1 MGKKIKSILISQP
14 YPTDENSP
22 YLKLAE
28 KWGIK
33 MDFRNFIE
41 IKGVTLNEF
50 RKQNI
55 NPMEFTAVIFTS
67 KYSIDHYFRLL
78 KELKMEMSAEMKY
91 FCVSDA
97 TAKYLQKYIV
107 IRKRKLYIGER
118 TSNDLI
124 DIVKKHSKEK
134 FIFPCSSIHTTAL
147 TDWMVAHK
155 YQLTEAVIYNTVSSD
170 LSDLKNVYYDMLCFY
185 SPSGIESLF
194 QNFPD
199 FKQNDTVIAA
209 FGPTTAK
216 AIRDA
221 NLRVD
226 IEAPLPNVP
235 SMTAAIE
242 LFLRENNK

>member
-28 KWGIK
+28 KWGLKI
-33 MDFRNFIE
+33 DFRNFIE

-55 NPMEFTAVIFTS
+55 NPLDFTAVIFTS

-78 KELKMEMSAEMKY
+78 KELKIEMPAEMKY

-107 IRKRKLYIGER
+107 IRKRKLYVGER

-124 DIVKKHSKEK
+124 DLVKKHNKEK
-134 FIFPCSSIHTTAL
+134 FLFPCSSIHTTAL
-147 TDWMVAHK
+147 TDWMIEQK
-155 YQLTEAVIYNTVSSD
+155 YHLVEAVIYNTVSSD
-170 LSDLKNVYYDMLCFY
+170 LSDLRDVYYDMLCFY
-185 SPSGIESLF
+185 SPSGIESLN

-199 FKQNDTVIAA
+199 FKQNETVIAA

-221 NLRVD
+221 GLRVD
-226 IEAPLPNVP
+226 IEAPLPNIP

-242 LFLRENNK
+242 AYLKENNK

>member
-28 KWGIK
+28 KWGLK
-33 MDFRNFIE
+33 MDFRQFIKIE
-41 IKGVTLNEF
+41 GVTLNEF

-55 NPMEFTAVIFTS
+55 NPLDYTAVIFTS
-67 KYSIDHYFRLL
+67 KYSIDHFFRLL
-78 KELKMEMSAEMKY
+78 KELKIEMPAEMKY

-107 IRKRKLYIGER
+107 IRKRKLYVGER
-118 TSNDLI
+118 TSNDLV
-124 DIVKKHSKEK
+124 DIVKKHPKEK
-134 FIFPCSSIHTTAL
+134 YLFPCSSIHTTSL
-147 TDWMVAHK
+147 TDWMQEQK
-155 YQLTEAVIYNTVSSD
+155 YHLTEAIIYNTVSSD
-170 LSDLKNVYYDMLCFY
+170 LSDLRDVYYDMLCFY

-209 FGPTTAK
+209 FGPTTSK
-216 AIRDA
+216 AIRDTG
-221 NLRVD
+221 LRVD
-226 IEAPLPNVP
+226 IEAPLPNMP

-242 LFLRENNK
+242 AYLKENNK

>member
-1 MGKKIKSILISQP
+1 MGKKVKSILISQP

-22 YLKLAE
+22 YFKLAE
-28 KWGIK
+28 KWGLKI
-33 MDFRNFIE
+33 DFRKFIE
-41 IKGVTLNEF
+41 IEGVTLNEF

-55 NPMEFTAVIFTS
+55 NPLDFTAVIFTS
-67 KYSIDHYFRLL
+67 KYAIDHYFRLL
-78 KELKMEMSAEMKY
+78 KDLKVEMPAEMKY

-107 IRKRKLYIGER
+107 IRKRKLFVGER

-124 DIVKKHSKEK
+124 DTVKKHPKEK
-134 FIFPCSSIHTTAL
+134 YLFPCSSIHTTAL
-147 TDWMVAHK
+147 TDWMIAQK
-155 YQLTEAVIYNTVSSD
+155 YNLSEAVIYNTVSSD

-199 FKQNDTVIAA
+199 FVQNDTVIAA

-221 NLRVD
+221 GLRLD
-226 IEAPLPNVP
+226 IEAPLPNMP

-242 LFLRENNK
+242 SYLKENNK